1 MRLLGA
7 LSVSAAVLACAPAAH
22 AHIVVGSKSVRS
34 LVNESDLVLRARI
47 VGARGVAARSSE
59 APGLERPEVEAEV
72 LAVLKGE
79 IEAPRIGFVQHGHG
93 VAGFEPGREHL
104 LFLVDISRSRELDVL
119 GAGGAQ
125 RWVSLQEH
133 DEAYPLDE
141 PGREALLAAARAYV
155 DAAAAANFE
164 ARSDAVHAGT
174 LGLLT
179 SGDSRLAASA
189 LSDLVGAPNVPLVT
203 PADRPALEALL
214 DDPATPISVC
224 VALLTELER
233 RGLVDGQVRWTT
245 WLADD
250 APTADLVV
258 AIRAAGHDGRPEV
271 RARMLALLSSERVE
285 VASASAAALGRPGDA
300 SVVGPLARA
309 LGHPSS
315 RVRHAAVRGLG
326 RIGTPAA
333 IHALEQAGE
342 SHSDPATRRLARAE
356 ARKRQAG
363 AESP

>member
-1 MRLLGA
+1 MHRRGFLLCLVAMLCTPSAWGHIVYGTQTLLG
-7 LSVSAAVLACAPAAH
+7 
-22 AHIVVGSKSVRS
+22 
-34 LVNESDLVLRARI
+34 LVAEADLVVRARVVQI
-47 VGARGVAARSSE
+47 SSVASFSSE
-59 APGLERPEVEAEV
+59 SGAIERPTVEAEV
-72 LAVLKGE
+72 VEFLKGSLE
-79 IEAPRIGFVQHGHG
+79 DSRFHFVQHGHG
-93 VAGFEPGREHL
+93 VATFEPGREHL